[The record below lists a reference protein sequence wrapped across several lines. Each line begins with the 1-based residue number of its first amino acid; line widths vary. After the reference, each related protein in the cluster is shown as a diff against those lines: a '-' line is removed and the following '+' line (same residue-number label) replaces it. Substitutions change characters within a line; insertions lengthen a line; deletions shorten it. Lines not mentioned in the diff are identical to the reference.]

1 MLELVK
7 ETLDKDKSVGAIFM
21 NLSKGFDT
29 LSHNW
34 LMAKLEAY
42 WFSKNSLNYIQGCL
56 GNSLERTNVNNN
68 FTLWKY
74 IFAGVPKG
82 SILGPLMFN
91 IYISNIF
98 PFSDNACL
106 NDYADDTTLYSI
118 EENQH

>member
-7 ETLDKDKSVGAIFM
+7 ETLDRDKSVGAIFM

-29 LSHNW
+29 LSHNL

-42 WFSKNSLNYIQGCL
+42 GFSKNSLNCIQGYL
-56 GNSLERTNVNNN
+56 GNYLQRTNVNNN
-68 FTLWKY
+68 FTLCKY
-74 IFAGVPKG
+74 VFAGVPIG

-91 IYISNIF
+91 IYINNIF

-106 NDYADDTTLYSI
+106 NDYADGTTLYSI

>member
-1 MLELVK
+1 
-7 ETLDKDKSVGAIFM
+7 M

-29 LSHNW
+29 LSHDW

-42 WFSKNSLNYIQGCL
+42 WFSKNSLNCIQGCL
-56 GNSLERTNVNNN
+56 GNCLERTNVNNN

-91 IYISNIF
+91 IYIRNLF

-106 NDYADDTTLYSI
+106 NDYDDDTTLYSI